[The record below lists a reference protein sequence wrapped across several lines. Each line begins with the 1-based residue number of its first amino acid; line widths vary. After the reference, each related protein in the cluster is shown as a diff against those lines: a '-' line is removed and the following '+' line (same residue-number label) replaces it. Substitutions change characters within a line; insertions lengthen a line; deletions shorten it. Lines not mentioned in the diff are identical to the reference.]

1 MSMDNC
7 DTTRIPVYQRYGTAI
22 YDDEIAYT
30 EAQLKRFCD
39 FLAEIKRIG

>member
-1 MSMDNC
+1 MDNC
-7 DTTRIPVYQRYGTAI
+7 DTTRIPGYERYGTGI
-22 YDDEIAYT
+22 YDGEIACT